1 MSLDDTPRGSW
12 ASSIFDLKNSTPDAL
27 VPSVLERTAA
37 EDMDRRNAENRQQC
51 RHADLLGLYPTPD
64 EV

>member
-1 MSLDDTPRGSW
+1 MDDTPRGSW

-27 VPSVLERTAA
+27 LPSVLERTAA
-37 EDMDRRNAENRQQC
+37 EDMDRRNTENRQQT
-51 RHADLLGLYPTPD
+51 RHTDLLGLYPAPD